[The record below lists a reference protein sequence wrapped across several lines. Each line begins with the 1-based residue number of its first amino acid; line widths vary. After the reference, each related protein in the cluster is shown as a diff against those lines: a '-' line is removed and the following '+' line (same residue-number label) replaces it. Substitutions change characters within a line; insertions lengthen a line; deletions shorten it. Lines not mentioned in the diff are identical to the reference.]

1 MGNIFQNVTE
11 VKAVLPQG
19 KTITLV
25 GGCFDLIHVGHL
37 HLLEYAASLEG
48 ILVVAVLSDAYARSY
63 KDSQR
68 PIINQRQRAKMV
80 ASIRFVDFV
89 YVSNVS
95 PSSSETLQLLKP
107 DSVVFGEEASNAEKM
122 QQRMKNIE
130 CYSPNIKIRLLPR
143 YSEEDVS
150 TGRII
155 AKIKGVQI

>member
-1 MGNIFQNVTE
+1 MDNIFQSVTE

-19 KTITLV
+19 KTIALI

-37 HLLEYAASLEG
+37 HLLEYAASLEE

-68 PIINQRQRAKMV
+68 PVINQKQRAKMV
-80 ASIRFVDFV
+80 ASIRVVDFV
-89 YVSNVS
+89 YISDMS
-95 PSSSETLQLLKP
+95 SSSSETLQLLKP
-107 DSVVFGEEASNAEKM
+107 DSVVFGEESSNGEKM
-122 QQRMKNIE
+122 RRRMENIAS
-130 CYSPNIKIRLLPR
+130 YSPGTKIRLSPR

-155 AKIKGVQI
+155 ERIKRTQS